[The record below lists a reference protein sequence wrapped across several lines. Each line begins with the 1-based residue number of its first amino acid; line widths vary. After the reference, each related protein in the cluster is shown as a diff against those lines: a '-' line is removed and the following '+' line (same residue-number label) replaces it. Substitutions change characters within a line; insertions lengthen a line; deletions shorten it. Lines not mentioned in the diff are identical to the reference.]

1 MFSPSFIAVRDDSYM
16 SSPGP
21 RAGGP
26 TLRRS
31 FTPAQKLAHLAAYDT
46 AIKNYEGGAYLRTE
60 GLYSSQITEWRKL
73 RDAGVLAGKK
83 PGEKIGRLTPEQAE
97 IARLRRQLSKTEQ
110 RLETTGWRW
119 RSCQKCTSYSKVFRR
134 ARGTKHRVRCR
145 NDRVPRT
152 GQPRDLHS
160 RRGRPGRDPSSD
172 RHPETTQS
180 GGRAGAHSGEQD
192 R

>member
-1 MFSPSFIAVRDDSYM
+1 MSSPSLITVGDESHM

-26 TLRRS
+26 TSRRS
-31 FTPAQKLAHLAAYDT
+31 FTSAQKLAYLAADDA
-46 AIKNYEGGAYLRTE
+46 AIKNHEGGAYLRTE

-110 RLETTGWRW
+110 RLETTGVALEIM
-119 RSCQKCTSYSKVFRR
+119 SKMHELLESLSKSSRDETPH
-134 ARGTKHRVRCR
+134 TK
-145 NDRVPRT
+145 P
-152 GQPRDLHS
+152 
-160 RRGRPGRDPSSD
+160 
-172 RHPETTQS
+172 
-180 GGRAGAHSGEQD
+180 
-192 R
+192 

>member
-1 MFSPSFIAVRDDSYM
+1 MSSPSVIAVRDDSYM
-16 SSPGP
+16 SSSGP

-26 TLRRS
+26 TSRRS

-46 AIKNYEGGAYLRTE
+46 AIKDHEGGAYLRTE

-110 RLETTGWRW
+110 RLETTGVALEIM
-119 RSCQKCTSYSKVFRR
+119 SKMHELLESLSKSSRDETPR
-134 ARGTKHRVRCR
+134 AL
-145 NDRVPRT
+145 P
-152 GQPRDLHS
+152 
-160 RRGRPGRDPSSD
+160 
-172 RHPETTQS
+172 
-180 GGRAGAHSGEQD
+180 
-192 R
+192 